1 MMAATAVGNGDF
13 SDIHVEIGNQIL
25 ESNCS
30 NCIKLNSALKKAKNE
45 MLSYKELIK
54 ILHAELSEKVQCN
67 KLGDPE
73 QSNYCGEQIKA
84 PYMEED
90 WV

>member
-1 MMAATAVGNGDF
+1 MAAITVASGNC

-30 NCIKLNSALKKAKNE
+30 NCIKLNSGLKKAKDE
-45 MLSYKELIK
+45 ILSYKEIIK
-54 ILHAELSEKVQCN
+54 ILRAELSEKVPCN

-73 QSNYCGEQIKA
+73 ENNCFGEQIKA
-84 PYMEED
+84 PYI
-90 WV
+90 